1 MREAMK
7 LEYEILQK
15 YETLQVAFSENELY
29 LKECMLNL
37 QQDSDSIT
45 YEALLLLS
53 YFVFRN
59 VKNQTVRQML
69 ADNGFTIKEE
79 LYKGEANGNIALGF
93 MQLENDLDPDM
104 GMTFN
109 WANSYNKQVKF
120 SCAIGG
126 FIYDNQVPFVS
137 GTNQGKWN
145 RKHTGTALDETK
157 EVIEAMIVSAH
168 DHFAEIIAM
177 KEQFKSINQY
187 AFNWLKYAHET
198 YVRKDFG
205 EVFEKF
211 INN

>member
-69 ADNGFTIKEE
+69 ADNAQRLMDFVDGFRIENRDEE
-79 LYKGEANGNIALGF
+79 K
-93 MQLENDLDPDM
+93 
-104 GMTFN
+104 
-109 WANSYNKQVKF
+109 
-120 SCAIGG
+120 
-126 FIYDNQVPFVS
+126 
-137 GTNQGKWN
+137 
-145 RKHTGTALDETK
+145 
-157 EVIEAMIVSAH
+157 
-168 DHFAEIIAM
+168 
-177 KEQFKSINQY
+177 
-187 AFNWLKYAHET
+187 
-198 YVRKDFG
+198 
-205 EVFEKF
+205 
-211 INN
+211 